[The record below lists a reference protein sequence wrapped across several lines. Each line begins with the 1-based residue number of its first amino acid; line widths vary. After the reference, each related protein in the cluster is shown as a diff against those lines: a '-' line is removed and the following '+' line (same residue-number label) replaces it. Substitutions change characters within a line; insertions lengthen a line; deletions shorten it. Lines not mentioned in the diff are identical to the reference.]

1 MEHTVSN
8 PNATLFKEDI
18 PAIPPAPIGN
28 CAFLGIAQAGPLN
41 EPVRLNGIF
50 DFLTTFGDFSPA
62 VEVSYTIAQFFAN
75 GGREAWFVR
84 VGRDTRAADLI
95 GNTVEKNGLH
105 ALDSVIGLNM
115 LSIPSIAHLPEPEL
129 SIALDET
136 IRYCQERRTLLL
148 FDLPPGIVEPLG
160 VKRWLTE
167 HEKLRHPNVATY
179 FPRVRIADP
188 KAIGTTRLIASSG
201 TAAGVLARNDLNQ
214 NIWKTPSGIELQV
227 LGAAGLGYNLTEKEV
242 GQLNSFGVN
251 SLRKFGAAGTVL
263 NGFKTLMGAD
273 HLSSQWNQIPVRR
286 LALFIQESLHQGTG
300 WVGKTTAGEELW
312 VRLAAQIHEF
322 MMGLFQAGAFAGT
335 TPEDSFLVQCD
346 QTLNSPADV
355 SRGLVNVLVGF
366 APTHPQ
372 EFYFLKL
379 CRKAKKGS

>member
-1 MEHTVSN
+1 MEHIVSN
-8 PNATLFKEDI
+8 PNATLSMEDI
-18 PAIPPAPIGN
+18 PALTPAPLGT

-41 EPVRLNGIF
+41 EPVRLNSIF
-50 DFLTTFGDFSPA
+50 DFLSTFGDFSPA
-62 VEVSYTIAQFFAN
+62 VEVSYAIAQFFAN

-105 ALDSVIGLNM
+105 ALDSVNGLNM
-115 LSIPSIAHLPEPEL
+115 LSIPGIANLPEPEL
-129 SIALDET
+129 AIALDDT
-136 IRYCQERRTLLL
+136 IRYCQERRTMLL
-148 FDLPPGIVEPLG
+148 FDLPSGVVEPLG

-167 HEKLRHPNVATY
+167 REKLRHPNVAIY

-188 KAIGTTRLIASSG
+188 KAIGATRLIGSSG
-201 TAAGVLARNDLNQ
+201 TVAGVLARNDLNQ
-214 NIWKTPSGIELQV
+214 NIWRTPSGIELQV
-227 LGAAGLGYNLTEKEV
+227 LGAAGLGYNLTEKEI
-242 GQLNSFGVN
+242 GLLNSCGVN
-251 SLRKFGAAGTVL
+251 SLRKFEAAGTVL

-300 WVGKTTAGEELW
+300 WVGKTTVGEELW
-312 VRLAAQIHEF
+312 VRLARQIHEF
-322 MMGLFQAGAFAGT
+322 MLDLFQAGAFAGT

-346 QTLNSPADV
+346 QTLNPPANAG
-355 SRGLVNVLVGF
+355 RGLVNVLVGF
-366 APTHPQ
+366 APTQPRD
-372 EFYFLKL
+372 FYFIKL